1 MKLTGRGIGTTCTA
15 LLCVAISQVAIAQS
29 AFKGYQAG
37 EWAKVTAEAK
47 REGRV
52 AVYSQAVPSIMQRV
66 KADFEKNN
74 PGIVLEVQRPIPLV
88 AAVDREIQTGSD
100 GADVVINVDPNWTI
114 ERAKKN
120 ELIAPIGPATQG
132 WPDRYVVANVAPILA
147 MEAFVILY
155 NANLV
160 KGPVTGYDDLLR
172 PEFTGKLAIPE
183 INAPL
188 LFAFY
193 DWLEQTKGIAYLQ
206 RVAAQKPRIFASAV
220 QSTQGISAG
229 ELNGSILGVA
239 ALVVPLA
246 AQGSPIRMTLPNPS
260 VGFPYPGMVLSRS
273 KRRNASLVFM
283 DYVMSRQGQTAW
295 AAEGEIASP
304 LPNIPKSMDANTI
317 TFLNQDKFT
326 PPEVTNAFRTKWNSV
341 FVKP

>member
-1 MKLTGRGIGTTCTA
+1 MHMKTSAGIAGF
-15 LLCVAISQVAIAQS
+15 AIACVFASGLATAQS
-29 AFKGYQAG
+29 TFRGYQAA
-37 EWAKVTAEAK
+37 EWAKVTAEAR

-74 PGIVLEVQRPIPLV
+74 PGIVLEVQRPIPLS

-100 GADVVINVDPNWTI
+100 GADVVINPDLVWTI
-114 ERAKKN
+114 ERTRKN

-132 WPDRYVVANVAPILA
+132 WPDQYVVSNAAPIVA
-147 MEAFVILY
+147 MEAFIILY

-172 PEFTGKLAIPE
+172 PEFTNKLAIPE
-183 INAPL
+183 INSPL
-188 LFAFY
+188 LLAFY
-193 DWLEQTKGIAYLQ
+193 DWLEQTKGTPYLNK
-206 RVAAQKPRIFASAV
+206 VAAQKPRIFASAV
-220 QSTQGISAG
+220 QSTQAISAG
-229 ELNGSILGVA
+229 ELTGSILGVA

-260 VGFPYPGMVLSRS
+260 VGFPYAGMVLARS

-304 LPNIPKSMDANTI
+304 LPNIPKSMDAKSM

-326 PPEVTNAFRTKWNSV
+326 SPEATNAFRTKWNAV
-341 FVKP
+341 FAKP

>member
-1 MKLTGRGIGTTCTA
+1 MKLTRRDIGTTGTA
-15 LLCVAISQVAIAQS
+15 LLCVAISQCAVAQS
-29 AFKGYQAG
+29 VFKGYQPN
-37 EWAKVTAEAK
+37 EWAKVLAEAR

-66 KADFEKNN
+66 KADFEKLN
-74 PGIVLEVQRPIPLV
+74 PGIVLEVQRPIPLSTT
-88 AAVDREIQTGSD
+88 VDREMQTGSD
-100 GADVVINVDPNWTI
+100 GADVVINPDLIWTI
-114 ERAKKN
+114 ERTKKN
-120 ELIAPIGPATQG
+120 DLIAPIGPATQG
-132 WPDRYVVANVAPILA
+132 WPDRYVVSNAAPILA

-172 PEFTGKLAIPE
+172 PEFTGKLGIME
-183 INAPL
+183 INSPL
-188 LFAFY
+188 LLAFY
-193 DWLEQTKGIAYLQ
+193 DWLEQTKGTPYLNK
-206 RVAAQKPRIFASAV
+206 VAAQKPRIFASAV

-229 ELNGSILGVA
+229 ELTGSILGVA

-260 VGFPYPGMVLSRS
+260 VGFPYAGMVLARS

-283 DYVMSRQGQTAW
+283 DYAMSRQGQTAW
-295 AAEGEIASP
+295 AAEGEIASA
-304 LPNIPKSMDANTI
+304 LPNIPKSMDASSI

-326 PPEVTNAFRTKWNSV
+326 PPEVTNAFRTKWNAV
-341 FVKP
+341 FGKP